1 MSVIE
6 NKQQQ
11 VIIDL
16 FSEHSFIETVLP
28 HVTEKKIIARSKYFF
43 QDVVKNTNPNVL
55 QLSIQ
60 CMERFISLLNEKLG
74 DKRFKCYFLIIIANV
89 EKELKNEEI
98 DPFFY
103 YDLYH
108 TFSQYI
114 SRAEF
119 SQREQKFHDFITL
132 FETKLKSKPSLSLSS

>member
-1 MSVIE
+1 MSE
-6 NKQQQ
+6 TNNKQQ

-16 FSEHSFIETVLP
+16 FSKHSFIETVLP
-28 HVTEKKIIARSKYFF
+28 HVTEKKIVARSNYFF
-43 QDVVKNTNPNVL
+43 RDVVQNTDPKVL
-55 QLSIQ
+55 HLSIQ

-89 EKELKNEEI
+89 EKELKKEEI

-119 SQREQKFHDFITL
+119 SQHEQKFHDFINI